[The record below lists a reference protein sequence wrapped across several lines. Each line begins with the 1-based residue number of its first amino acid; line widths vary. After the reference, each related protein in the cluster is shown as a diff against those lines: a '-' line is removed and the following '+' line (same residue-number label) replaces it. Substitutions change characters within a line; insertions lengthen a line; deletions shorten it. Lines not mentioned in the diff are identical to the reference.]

1 MVPTKR
7 LKANELVMMLAGLL
21 NLDVSILAR
30 VANVP
35 TRNLMSWLAGKK
47 DNLRL
52 QSIVALLSLMG
63 IRLDDGIQLDDKR
76 VHFWTVND
84 SIFAGRKGAYDSLT
98 KLSKLLTGC
107 MITRVVPAKKRFY
120 SGREFYMIWGDGVRL
135 VLIVNKQ
142 AFKAPKISP
151 DVIKGACWRDE
162 DDHHTITTNS
172 RLWAHLVEKDLTVHE
187 FDRIFQQAEEN
198 VTWSDLSLIARE
210 FGVTPHQ
217 ISEWIMERFGDTKS
231 SNDEERGI
239 DIDGGGRLLAL
250 AQRKVA

>member
-1 MVPTKR
+1 MAPTKR

-21 NLDVSILAR
+21 NLDVKILAR

-35 TRNLMSWLAGKK
+35 TRNLLTWLAGKK

-52 QSIVALLSLMG
+52 QSVVALLSLLG
-63 IRLDDGIQLDDKR
+63 IRLENGIQLDDKR
-76 VHFWTVND
+76 VHFWNINN

-107 MITRVVPAKKRFY
+107 MITRVVPAKKPAF
-120 SGREFYMIWGDGVRL
+120 SGRELYMVWGDGVRL
-135 VLIVNKQ
+135 VVIVNKGL
-142 AFKAPKISP
+142 FKAPRISP
-151 DVIKGACWRDE
+151 DVIKGACWRD
-162 DDHHTITTNS
+162 DDDDHTITTNS

-187 FDRIFQQAEEN
+187 FDWIFQQAEEN

-210 FGVTPHQ
+210 FGVTAQQ
-217 ISEWIMERFGDTKS
+217 ISEWIMDKFGDAKS
-231 SNDEERGI
+231 SDDEERGI

>member
-76 VHFWTVND
+76 VHSGPSTTAY
-84 SIFAGRKGAYDSLT
+84 FAGRKGACDSLT

-135 VLIVNKQ
+135 VLIVRQ
-142 AFKAPKISP
+142 TGLQ
-151 DVIKGACWRDE
+151 GAE
-162 DDHHTITTNS
+162 DLAGCDQRGVLAGRRRSSHDHNE
-172 RLWAHLVEKDLTVHE
+172 LALVGASCGEG
-187 FDRIFQQAEEN
+187 FDRA
-198 VTWSDLSLIARE
+198 
-210 FGVTPHQ
+210 
-217 ISEWIMERFGDTKS
+217 
-231 SNDEERGI
+231 
-239 DIDGGGRLLAL
+239 
-250 AQRKVA
+250 